1 MSGVNLSTVGPLPGV
16 APTAG
21 KPDDPARI
29 RDAAQQFEG
38 LLLAQ
43 ALKTAHEGGGWLGAD
58 EDSAD
63 NCASSFAEQQL
74 AMTMARQGGFGLA
87 DLISQG
93 LQRKA

>member
-1 MSGVNLSTVGPLPGV
+1 MSGIHLSTVGPLPGID
-16 APTAG
+16 PKAG
-21 KPDDPARI
+21 KADDPVRI

-38 LLLAQ
+38 LLLAKV
-43 ALKTAHEGGGWLGAD
+43 LETAHEGGGWLGTS

-87 DLISQG
+87 DLIAKG
-93 LQRKA
+93 LQRKT